1 MVLLLHEPTTVGKA
15 KGIIYSIVYTKGGG
29 GSGKKLRPSVFVARK
44 RKHRHHSDSSSIPS
58 LALSSPQP
66 VWRRKHQH

>member
-15 KGIIYSIVYTKGGG
+15 KGIIYSIVYTKGGR

-44 RKHRHHSDSSSIPS
+44 RKHRHHSDGVSAVTLTSF
-58 LALSSPQP
+58 LAQIETLS
-66 VWRRKHQH
+66 K